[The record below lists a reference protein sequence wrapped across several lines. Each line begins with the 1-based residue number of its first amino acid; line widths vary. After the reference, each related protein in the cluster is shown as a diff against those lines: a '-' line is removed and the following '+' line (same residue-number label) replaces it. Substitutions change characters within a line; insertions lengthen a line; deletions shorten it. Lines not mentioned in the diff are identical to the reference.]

1 MCVHIFTFHNCEHDK
16 VFYSQIFN
24 SPAILTCLCF
34 RRHTTCAVY
43 ACGALLFILI
53 PGLLRGLRGTMDS
66 AAAGT
71 AVNGIGSSDAD
82 NTVSGPPTLHSFV
95 LSTELVFE
103 AAVIVLTPV
112 KQYSVPLWVSGGVLT
127 AIGRVLARAHWV
139 SDTMAGACLGAGLL
153 ALACMIDQLCTKSS
167 DLEQEE

>member
-1 MCVHIFTFHNCEHDK
+1 M
-16 VFYSQIFN
+16 
-24 SPAILTCLCF
+24 A
-34 RRHTTCAVY
+34 
-43 ACGALLFILI
+43 GALLFILI
-53 PGLLRGLRGTMDS
+53 PGLLSGLRGTMDN

-82 NTVSGPPTLHSFV
+82 NAVSGPPILDSFV
-95 LSTELVFE
+95 KSTESVLE
-103 AAVIVLTPV
+103 AAVIVLTSV
-112 KQYSVPLWVSGGVLT
+112 KQASIPLWVSGGVLT

-153 ALACMIDQLCTKSS
+153 SLACMIDQFCTKPL